1 MSYLHKVSIAT
12 TRKTRSVVA
21 SSDAV
26 PALIRALA
34 QTIGNKRYLHDLED
48 LLKKLEPLSSFENET
63 LWYLIRDLKN
73 Q

>member
-1 MSYLHKVSIAT
+1 MSYLQKVSKAT
-12 TRKTRSVVA
+12 GS

-34 QTIGNKRYLHDLED
+34 QTLGNKRYLHDLED
-48 LLKKLEPLSSFENET
+48 LLKRLEPLSSYENET

>member
-1 MSYLHKVSIAT
+1 MSYLQKITEAT
-12 TRKTRSVVA
+12 GSA
-21 SSDAV
+21 SDAV

-34 QTIGNKRYLHDLED
+34 QSLGNKRYLHDLED
-48 LLKKLEPLSSFENET
+48 LLKRLEPLSSYENET